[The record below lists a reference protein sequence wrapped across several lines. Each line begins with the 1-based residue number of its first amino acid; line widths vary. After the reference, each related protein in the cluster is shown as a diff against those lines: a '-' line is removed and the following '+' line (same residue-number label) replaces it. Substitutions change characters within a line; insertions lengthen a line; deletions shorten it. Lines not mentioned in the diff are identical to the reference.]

1 MIYSEAVASNLNHG
15 IYWELTQHKNFD
27 LNIVNDLVTADY
39 LDKSFY
45 FHNGD
50 KTIQKDNLTLSDYSD
65 IILASYYDKWK
76 TYINVLL
83 DNEFKNGESS
93 RSETTTKGTVTNT
106 NKVSAYDSNDLI
118 DDSAVEQNNNI
129 TATTTLTTQDS
140 TLNMLNV
147 YQKYSVYAMIE
158 TDIRK
163 TLFNIVYN

>member
-1 MIYSEAVASNLNHG
+1 MIYSEAVANNLNHG

-39 LDKSFY
+39 LDKGFY

-83 DNEFKNGESS
+83 DTEFKNGESS

-140 TLNMLNV
+140 TLKMLNV

>member
-1 MIYSEAVASNLNHG
+1 MIYSEAVANNSNHG

-27 LNIVNDLVTADY
+27 LNIVNELVTADY

-50 KTIQKDNLTLSDYSD
+50 KIIQKDNLTLSDYSD

-83 DNEFKNGESS
+83 DKEFKNGESS

>member
-1 MIYSEAVASNLNHG
+1 MIYSEAVANNSNHG

-39 LDKSFY
+39 LDKGFY

-118 DDSAVEQNNNI
+118 DDSAVQQNNNI

>member
-1 MIYSEAVASNLNHG
+1 MIYSEAVANNSNHG

-45 FHNGD
+45 FHNGG

>member
-1 MIYSEAVASNLNHG
+1 MIYSEAVANNLNHG

-39 LDKSFY
+39 LDKGFY

-83 DNEFKNGESS
+83 DTELKNGESS

-129 TATTTLTTQDS
+129 TATTTLITQDS
-140 TLNMLNV
+140 TLKMLNV

>member
-1 MIYSEAVASNLNHG
+1 MIYSEAVANNSNHG

-39 LDKSFY
+39 LDKGFY

-83 DNEFKNGESS
+83 DTEFKNGESS

-140 TLNMLNV
+140 TLKMLNV

>member
-1 MIYSEAVASNLNHG
+1 MIYSEVVANNSNHG
-15 IYWELTQHKNFD
+15 IYWELLQHKNFD
-27 LNIVNDLVTADY
+27 LNIVNDLVTVDY

-45 FHNGD
+45 FHNGT

-83 DNEFKNGESS
+83 DNEFKNGTSS
-93 RSETTTKGTVTNT
+93 RSETTTTGTVTNT

-118 DDSAVEQNNNI
+118 DDSAVQQNNNI

-140 TLNMLNV
+140 ILQMLSV
-147 YQKYSVYAMIE
+147 YQKYSVYAMID

>member
-1 MIYSEAVASNLNHG
+1 MIYSEAVANNLNHG
-15 IYWELTQHKNFD
+15 IYWELTQHKHFD

-39 LDKSFY
+39 LDKGFY

-129 TATTTLTTQDS
+129 TATTTLTTQAS

>member
-1 MIYSEAVASNLNHG
+1 MIYSEAVANNSNHG

-39 LDKSFY
+39 LDKGFY

-50 KTIQKDNLTLSDYSD
+50 KTIQKDNLSLSDYSD

-129 TATTTLTTQDS
+129 TATTTLTTQAS

-147 YQKYSVYAMIE
+147 YQKYSVHAMIE

>member
-1 MIYSEAVASNLNHG
+1 MIYSEAVANNLNHG
-15 IYWELTQHKNFD
+15 IYWELTQHKKFD

-39 LDKSFY
+39 LDKGFY

-65 IILASYYDKWK
+65 IVLASYYDKWK

-93 RSETTTKGTVTNT
+93 RSETTTTGTVTNT

-118 DDSAVEQNNNI
+118 DDSAVQQNNNI

-140 TLNMLNV
+140 TLKMLNV

>member
-1 MIYSEAVASNLNHG
+1 MIYSEAVANNLNHG

-39 LDKSFY
+39 LDKGFY

-65 IILASYYDKWK
+65 IVLASYYDKWK

-83 DNEFKNGESS
+83 DNEFKNGTSS
-93 RSETTTKGTVTNT
+93 RSETTTTGTVTNT

-118 DDSAVEQNNNI
+118 DDSAVQQNNNI

-140 TLNMLNV
+140 TLKMLNV

>member
-1 MIYSEAVASNLNHG
+1 MIYSEAVANNLNHG

-39 LDKSFY
+39 LDKGFY

-83 DNEFKNGESS
+83 DTEFKNGESS

-129 TATTTLTTQDS
+129 TATTTLITQDS
-140 TLNMLNV
+140 TLKMLNV

>member
-1 MIYSEAVASNLNHG
+1 MIYSEAVANNLNPG

-39 LDKSFY
+39 LDKGFY

-83 DNEFKNGESS
+83 DTEFKNGESS

-129 TATTTLTTQDS
+129 TATTTLITQDS
-140 TLNMLNV
+140 TLKMLNV

>member
-1 MIYSEAVASNLNHG
+1 MIYSEAVANNLNHG
-15 IYWELTQHKNFD
+15 IYWELTQHKHFD

-39 LDKSFY
+39 LDKGFY

-50 KTIQKDNLTLSDYSD
+50 KTIQKDNLSLSDYSD

-129 TATTTLTTQDS
+129 TATTTLTTQAS

>member
-1 MIYSEAVASNLNHG
+1 MIYSEAVANNLNHG

-39 LDKSFY
+39 LDKGFY

-50 KTIQKDNLTLSDYSD
+50 KTIQKDNLSLSDYSD

-83 DNEFKNGESS
+83 DTEFKNGESS

-129 TATTTLTTQDS
+129 TATTTLITQDS
-140 TLNMLNV
+140 TLKMLNV

>member
-1 MIYSEAVASNLNHG
+1 MIYSEAVANNSNHG

-39 LDKSFY
+39 LDKGFY

-50 KTIQKDNLTLSDYSD
+50 KTIQKDNLSLSDYSD

-129 TATTTLTTQDS
+129 TATTTLTTQAS

>member
-1 MIYSEAVASNLNHG
+1 MIYSEAVANNLNHG
-15 IYWELTQHKNFD
+15 IYWELTQHKKFD

-39 LDKSFY
+39 LDKGFY

-65 IILASYYDKWK
+65 IVLASYYDKWK

-83 DNEFKNGESS
+83 DNEFKNGISS
-93 RSETTTKGTVTNT
+93 RSETTTTGTVTNT

-118 DDSAVEQNNNI
+118 DDSAVQQNNNI

-140 TLNMLNV
+140 TLKMLNV

>member
-1 MIYSEAVASNLNHG
+1 MIYSEAVANNSNHG

-76 TYINVLL
+76 TYINVLFYRTII
-83 DNEFKNGESS
+83 N
-93 RSETTTKGTVTNT
+93 
-106 NKVSAYDSNDLI
+106 
-118 DDSAVEQNNNI
+118 
-129 TATTTLTTQDS
+129 
-140 TLNMLNV
+140 
-147 YQKYSVYAMIE
+147 
-158 TDIRK
+158 
-163 TLFNIVYN
+163 

>member
-1 MIYSEAVASNLNHG
+1 MIYSELVARNSKHG
-15 IYWELTQHKNFD
+15 IYWELAQHKNFD
-27 LNIVNDLVTADY
+27 LNIVNDLVTTDY

-45 FHNGD
+45 FHNGG
-50 KTIQKDNLTLSDYSD
+50 KTISKDNLTLSDYSD
-65 IILASYYDKWK
+65 IVLASYYDKWK

-83 DNEFKNGESS
+83 DNEFKNGASS
-93 RSETTTKGTVTNT
+93 HSETTTKGTVTNT

-118 DDSAVEQNNNI
+118 DDSSVEQNNNI

-140 TLNMLNV
+140 TLKMLSV
-147 YQKYSVYAMIE
+147 YQKYSVYAMID

>member
-1 MIYSEAVASNLNHG
+1 MIYSELVASNSNHC

-39 LDKSFY
+39 LDKGFY

-50 KTIQKDNLTLSDYSD
+50 KTIQKDNLSLSDYSD

-147 YQKYSVYAMIE
+147 YQKYSVYAMID

>member
-1 MIYSEAVASNLNHG
+1 MIYSEAVANNLNHG

-39 LDKSFY
+39 LDKGFY

-65 IILASYYDKWK
+65 IVLASYYDKWK

-83 DNEFKNGESS
+83 DNEFKNGTSS
-93 RSETTTKGTVTNT
+93 HSETTTKGTVTNT

-118 DDSAVEQNNNI
+118 DDSAVQQNNNI

-140 TLNMLNV
+140 TLKMLNV

>member
-1 MIYSEAVASNLNHG
+1 MIYSEAVANNLNHG

-39 LDKSFY
+39 LDKGFY

-83 DNEFKNGESS
+83 DNEFKNGTSS
-93 RSETTTKGTVTNT
+93 RSETTTTGTVTNT

-118 DDSAVEQNNNI
+118 DDSAVQQNNNI

-140 TLNMLNV
+140 TLKMLNV

>member
-1 MIYSEAVASNLNHG
+1 MIYSEAVANNLNHG
-15 IYWELTQHKNFD
+15 IYWELTQHKHFD

-39 LDKSFY
+39 LDKGFY

-140 TLNMLNV
+140 TLKMLNV

>member
-1 MIYSEAVASNLNHG
+1 MIYSEVVANNSNHG

-39 LDKSFY
+39 LDKGFY

-50 KTIQKDNLTLSDYSD
+50 KTIQKDNLSLSDYSD

-129 TATTTLTTQDS
+129 TATTTLTTQAS